1 MKINFN
7 FPGLNISA
15 KGLSIQRKKMNIIAE
30 NIAKADSIRGADGKP
45 YQRKSLVVEDK
56 QNPFASSFN
65 YLKNSLKLK
74 VTEANHITAGNTIS
88 NPNVSDDNLQ
98 STEITDKSSGELV
111 YMPDNP
117 YADQNG
123 YVETSNVNIVTEM
136 VDMIAATRS
145 YESNL
150 TALNSTKQIIKDTL
164 SI

>member
-1 MKINFN
+1 MKINLN

-30 NIAKADSIRGADGKP
+30 NIAKADSVRGVDGKP

-56 QNPFASSFN
+56 QNPFTTSFN
-65 YLKNSLKLK
+65 YLKNTLKLK
-74 VTEANHITAGNTIS
+74 VTEENHIATQNSISGPNIS
-88 NPNVSDDNLQ
+88 NDNLQ
-98 STEITDKSSGELV
+98 STEITDKSPGELV

-117 YADQNG
+117 YADKNG

-164 SI
+164 NI